1 MTSKTATRNRP
12 TQSSTVQAAIEYT
25 NQCLL
30 IVQRYIDNDT
40 ISEDQLLADCSFI
53 SRAHYEDITEERACA
68 DLCGYPL
75 CGTQLSKQSKGRF
88 KPAQRYHITGNK
100 VYDISRRR
108 NFCSDGCFRC
118 SEHLAGQICTEP
130 KFMRTLSAA
139 NAVITLLRKDVKIK
153 GLPGE
158 EVKLKEEVTVD
169 FLKEDETG
177 DPEAENKKPAESAKL
192 KPKKPEGN
200 DKVSLKGKAKQTV
213 LREEQRVET
222 ELKSPYI
229 KDDQFK
235 ELKDKFKR
243 MTVKEKNIGVNGVAV
258 HFSQSIKEED
268 EDSDD

>member
-1 MTSKTATRNRP
+1 MTSKIATKNRT
-12 TQSSTVQAAIEYT
+12 TQSNTVQAAIEYT

-118 SEHLAGQICTEP
+118 SEHLAGQISTEP
-130 KFMRTLSAA
+130 KFMRSLSAS
-139 NAVITLLRKDVKIK
+139 NAVITLLSKDEKIK

-158 EVKLKEEVTVD
+158 EVKLKEEVTAD
-169 FLKEDETG
+169 FLKEDEIDDLKT
-177 DPEAENKKPAESAKL
+177 EKKTTESVKPKL
-192 KPKKPEGN
+192 KKPEGN
-200 DKVSLKGKAKQTV
+200 DKVSLKGKAKQTA
-213 LREEQRVET
+213 LREELRVET

-258 HFSQSIKEED
+258 HFSQCIKEEE